1 MPQRGFG
8 ETASPAAPAPLDIRL
23 LGPLEVE
30 VHGRAVGLP
39 SRKERALLVALALH
53 PGRPVGRHTLAA
65 ALWDHA
71 LPAGWAKG
79 LQVNVSRVRRRL
91 GDAGMADPGQ
101 VLAFRQDCYVL
112 DVGPDQV
119 DGHRFGAL
127 VAEARSLLA
136 DQPARA
142 HARLDAALALWRG
155 DPLVDIADTSAGR
168 GEAARLREMH
178 HGAVEDRFEADLALG
193 RHQSTVGSLEAAL
206 AQEPLRE
213 RRWGQLML
221 ALYRCGRQG
230 DALRAYQRART
241 VLGEELGLEPGPT
254 LRRLEAAVIAQDP
267 ALDLPRAGEDALVGR
282 DPSPAAGAG
291 GREAAA
297 RVAHGPGAGAPAPTA
312 PAPLASAPSGIAD
325 PAGTPPPAAAASFRS
340 GGAAAGPPGIDLAAD
355 SVQLLREFR
364 TKLDPG
370 DPLHDRIRATLVP
383 ALLWQGEWEEA
394 VAASQHPVRPPEPDD
409 QPADGDAD
417 DTPADGTP
425 GG

>member
-8 ETASPAAPAPLDIRL
+8 EAAPAPLDIRL

-30 VHGRAVGLP
+30 VHGGAVALP
-39 SRKERALLVALALH
+39 ARKERALLVALALH
-53 PGRPVGRHTLAA
+53 PARPVGRHTLAA

-71 LPAGWAKG
+71 LPEGWAKG

-91 GDAGMADPGQ
+91 GEAGMADPGQ

-112 DVGPDQV
+112 DVAPDQV
-119 DGHRFGAL
+119 DGHRFEAL
-127 VAEARSLLA
+127 VTEARSLLA
-136 DQPARA
+136 DQPAQA

-168 GEAARLREMH
+168 GDAARLRELH
-178 HGAVEDRFEADLALG
+178 HGAVEDRFEADLTLG
-193 RHQSTVGSLEAAL
+193 RHQSTVGPLEAAL

-213 RRWGQLML
+213 RRWGQLMI

-254 LRRLEAAVIAQDP
+254 LRRLEAAVVAQDP
-267 ALDLPRAGEDALVGR
+267 ALDLPRAGGQGLDDASVGCGGGGSGR
-282 DPSPAAGAG
+282 SAG
-291 GREAAA
+291 
-297 RVAHGPGAGAPAPTA
+297 
-312 PAPLASAPSGIAD
+312 SGD
-325 PAGTPPPAAAASFRS
+325 NAGTPGRPDPGDDSPVTAAAPGRDTTTPAPRAPAADVPPPGATSSRRRA
-340 GGAAAGPPGIDLAAD
+340 AAAGPPGIDLAAD

-394 VAASQHPVRPPEPDD
+394 VVASQHPVRPPEPDD
-409 QPADGDAD
+409 QPDDAD
-417 DTPADGTP
+417 AAGDGP
-425 GG
+425 G

>member
-1 MPQRGFG
+1 M
-8 ETASPAAPAPLDIRL
+8 
-23 LGPLEVE
+23 
-30 VHGRAVGLP
+30 HGRSVALP
-39 SRKERALLVALALH
+39 ARKERALLVALALH
-53 PGRPVGRHTLAA
+53 PARPVGRHTLAA

-91 GDAGMADPGQ
+91 GEAGMADAGQ

-112 DVGPDQV
+112 DMAPDQV
-119 DGHRFGAL
+119 DGHRFEAL
-127 VAEARSLLA
+127 VAEARTLLA

-142 HARLDAALALWRG
+142 HDRLDAALALWRG

-168 GEAARLREMH
+168 GDAARLRELH
-178 HGAVEDRFEADLALG
+178 HGAVEDRFEADLTLG
-193 RHQSTVGSLEAAL
+193 RHQSTLGPLEAAL
-206 AQEPLRE
+206 AHEPLRE
-213 RRWGQLML
+213 RRWGQLMV

-267 ALDLPRAGEDALVGR
+267 ALDLPRAGRQGLDDASDRATTHSSAGSGGGTPGQPDPGDASPVTAAAPGR
-282 DPSPAAGAG
+282 DASTGQPRAPAAG
-291 GREAAA
+291 
-297 RVAHGPGAGAPAPTA
+297 VPSPGAT
-312 PAPLASAPSGIAD
+312 SSRHR
-325 PAGTPPPAAAASFRS
+325 AAT
-340 GGAAAGPPGIDLAAD
+340 GGPPGIDLAAD

-394 VAASQHPVRPPEPDD
+394 VAASQHPVRPPVPDD
-409 QPADGDAD
+409 QPDDRPDDA
-417 DTPADGTP
+417 TE
-425 GG
+425 GGQK